1 VGGNP
6 SILQALAASKL
17 KAHPPHRIRAY
28 PNVGALQGEVDVEIP
43 RDASLDGVRKV
54 VCRAMFGCSDCSRT
68 RLFEVSKAAKEI
80 CSIEHFWQQVSC
92 DGIVVSDGFP
102 CRRGSPPGS
111 EHASRAA
118 ASSPRYDRS
127 LVGASVVRLD
137 ARDPEVPSLLRASV
151 PVVLTGTDLA
161 QQAVERWNFDYLER
175 YLADVDN
182 FFVLCAPASSKGR
195 FAYYDLSQD
204 KNPCGY
210 KIAPTNERR
219 EMRFPN
225 FRQKVAEARPK
236 KPRQS
241 YYLQNTLLHREETA
255 PGPPLPVGGFGTKCG
270 HEVAKDIQSFR
281 WDWLKQMMGREA
293 QMCQLFCGVE
303 GFSPCHYDPQ
313 DNLFAQIT
321 GYKRVLLFHPRHF
334 GCLYPWPV
342 HHPQDRQSRVDFD
355 APDLAAF
362 PRFAELRGQALEAI
376 LGPGDVLHLPPGWW
390 HHIEMLPSPADE
402 VVSINFWYPP
412 PTWFHGNLAQGEID
426 WDRPLYGV
434 RRMLFQ
440 RCVEELVAQTADPS
454 KVQQILQL
462 AVQESP
468 SGPVDQSLKQALLQ
482 LDVFL
487 RPVFAD
493 LHERRKLLREVLEG
507 RFERLA

>member
-1 VGGNP
+1 MTAACFYCGLSGAVFTCSRCRRVHFCGPACQKGGWKRHRLECLQAGYTSGGSSGSSSPRGVGGNP

-17 KAHPPHRIRAY
+17 KAHPPHRIRACAFSWASSW
-28 PNVGALQGEVDVEIP
+28 ALQGEVDVEIP

-54 VCRAMFGCSDCSRT
+54 VCRAMFGCSDCSR
-68 RLFEVSKAAKEI
+68 SPI

-127 LVGASVVRLD
+127 LVGASVV
-137 ARDPEVPSLLRASV
+137 PSLLPLAQLWKCIWRASV

-236 KPRQS
+236 KPPLGSELWDLNKGYSGKATTCR
-241 YYLQNTLLHREETA
+241 THCCTA
-255 PGPPLPVGGFGTKCG
+255 RK
-270 HEVAKDIQSFR
+270 
-281 WDWLKQMMGREA
+281 
-293 QMCQLFCGVE
+293 
-303 GFSPCHYDPQ
+303 
-313 DNLFAQIT
+313 
-321 GYKRVLLFHPRHF
+321 
-334 GCLYPWPV
+334 
-342 HHPQDRQSRVDFD
+342 
-355 APDLAAF
+355 
-362 PRFAELRGQALEAI
+362 
-376 LGPGDVLHLPPGWW
+376 
-390 HHIEMLPSPADE
+390 
-402 VVSINFWYPP
+402 
-412 PTWFHGNLAQGEID
+412 
-426 WDRPLYGV
+426 
-434 RRMLFQ
+434 
-440 RCVEELVAQTADPS
+440 
-454 KVQQILQL
+454 
-462 AVQESP
+462 
-468 SGPVDQSLKQALLQ
+468 LLQ
-482 LDVFL
+482 DLPCRLL
-487 RPVFAD
+487 RPVFN
-493 LHERRKLLREVLEG
+493 RE
-507 RFERLA
+507 